1 MGSIADYNFTVF
13 IICYLFI
20 CFVLFL
26 FVCFFSFSS
35 GTQLPSQRL
44 STCQGCNW
52 TSDSHER
59 QLSPSTNPTF
69 DHYGEKDSVTS
80 SSLHQAQNL
89 ALSSQS
95 ISKPRNPIFEHCI
108 GQIQSVPEHAKTQSC
123 VSHNKPSKMQGDSC
137 RNLPHPCGE
146 NENIS
151 SQHTMD
157 KSPTSTHTNME
168 YRGGFVES
176 EMARL
181 TLHEAR
187 SKPEVAAVSNVC
199 GQPTSPTST
208 GVKSPQLAG
217 VGRARLLAEARKNNF
232 GGICYSPPKVTGTC
246 TIQTPLHSCAEPN

>member
-1 MGSIADYNFTVF
+1 M
-13 IICYLFI
+13 L
-20 CFVLFL
+20 CF
-26 FVCFFSFSS
+26 CSFFFFSS

-44 STCQGCNW
+44 STSQGYNW
-52 TSDSHER
+52 LSDSHER
-59 QLSPSTNPTF
+59 QLSPSTNPAF
-69 DHYGEKDSVTS
+69 DHYDERDSVTS

-89 ALSSQS
+89 AIPAQS
-95 ISKPRNPIFEHCI
+95 VSKPRNPIFEHCI
-108 GQIQSVPEHAKTQSC
+108 GQMQSVPKQAKTQSF
-123 VSHNKPSKMQGDSC
+123 VSHNKQNKMQGDSC
-137 RNLPHPCGE
+137 RKLAHPCGE

-151 SQHTMD
+151 SHHTMD

-168 YRGGFVES
+168 FMGGFVET

-217 VGRARLLAEARKNNF
+217 VGRARLLAEAWKNNF

-246 TIQTPLHSCAEPN
+246 TIQTPLHSCVAPNLMN